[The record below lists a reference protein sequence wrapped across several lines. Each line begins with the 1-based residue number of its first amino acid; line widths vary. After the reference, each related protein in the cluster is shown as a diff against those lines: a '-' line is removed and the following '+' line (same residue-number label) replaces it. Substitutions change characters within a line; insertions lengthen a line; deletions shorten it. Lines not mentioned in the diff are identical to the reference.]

1 MLSFLKGTLIIF
13 ITLFGITALTLT
25 ILFIAGFIILVRKKL
40 RPKKSKLNTYIS

>member
-25 ILFIAGFIILVRKKL
+25 IFFIVGFIILVRKNCDQ
-40 RPKKSKLNTYIS
+40 KKVS